1 MALQKIENG
10 VYIDLTE
17 AEIAQRTA
25 EAEAYDLDL
34 SGVRSDRNAL
44 LSGSDWTQVADV
56 ALSAE
61 KVAEWATYRQELR
74 DLPSTVTRQSELRS
88 VDPDT
93 NEVTDNW
100 PTPPE

>member
-34 SGVRSDRNAL
+34 NTVRSQRDGMLR
-44 LSGSDWTQVADV
+44 STDWTQVADV

-74 DLPSTVTRQSELRS
+74 DLPSTITRVSELTTT
-88 VDPDT
+88 DPDT

-100 PTPPE
+100 PTSPE